1 MAILEYTL
9 EGCLGHRQKERSWKV
24 RMVFHGIKDSKS
36 MHEHSTTS
44 TWVLKGFNLSK
55 TPKRRHLSSVVVL
68 FFLFF
73 GAWLFFMGIYL
84 FLSFIATIVFHLLQA
99 FFFIYCNFAR
109 VGLFNMTSS

>member
-44 TWVLKGFNLSK
+44 TWV
-55 TPKRRHLSSVVVL
+55 V
-68 FFLFF
+68 
-73 GAWLFFMGIYL
+73 
-84 FLSFIATIVFHLLQA
+84 
-99 FFFIYCNFAR
+99 
-109 VGLFNMTSS
+109 